1 MPLQTYM
8 LSDWSKSTNSWI
20 MVWQNCW
27 FLPLLCSTPHLLFDC
42 LFCRIVLLQWFVTAL
57 TSCLGEPFR
66 FALLRSSCLI
76 VWWQSFDTDL
86 FWKYTDPIKTHFTIN
101 TNLYRPNYSE
111 IQTHLE
117 YYHFY
122 CVMACAILRNHSYS
136 LQTPIRPPLPL
147 PLTRIFQ
154 N

>member
-86 FWKYTDPIKTHFTIN
+86 FWKYTDPIQPTFPKNTHILQTQVFRN
-101 TNLYRPNYSE
+101 TDPFRILS
-111 IQTHLE
+111 
-117 YYHFY
+117 FY
-122 CVMACAILRNHSYS
+122 CDMACAILLNHSYLLNS
-136 LQTPIRPPLPL
+136 IWRTLP
-147 PLTRIFQ
+147 
-154 N
+154 